1 MPDEDVVEV
10 SGGVLEK
17 ESVGWAKEPPSP
29 SGVWAVPLKVFR
41 IFTPGERL
49 MSLFV
54 FLGGLLA
61 AALQSTSVFIVYPFI
76 SVIMN
81 PGLIHENRWLSRI
94 YYSLGFSDG
103 GGFIFALGVSV
114 VAAIVLS
121 NLVSALSAWAKTR
134 FVLYRNHAL
143 SNRLLAAYLSRPYS
157 FFLRNNSSDLVKN
170 VLAEVGQLTLDLLMP
185 LFDIAI
191 NLLVLIAIVAMLG
204 SVNPSVTAGS
214 VAFLGAVY
222 GCLNWF
228 TRGRLRERGA
238 RRLEANRRRYRDVSE
253 VFSGIKTAKV
263 TGAEPYYQERFREH
277 SDLFARLNVYAR
289 VVGQL
294 PHYLMETAILGGL
307 VLFVLYALSG
317 EGDAAAVIPLV
328 SLFTF
333 AGKRLVPAIQTI
345 YASASQIYYNQA
357 ILDKFYEDFA
367 ASGDE
372 NPRPRAASSEELSFE
387 RRILLDNI
395 AFSYPGSPSRVVD
408 GLTIEIPK
416 GSVTGFAGPTGAG
429 KTTLVDILLGLHM
442 PDSGR
447 IMADDTPLDPG
458 NIALWQ
464 RKIGY
469 VPQEIYLCDDTVRRN
484 ITFGIPENL
493 VDEER
498 VVRAARMAALD
509 GFIQTLPLG
518 YGTVIGER
526 GVRLSGGQ
534 RQRVGLARALYRDGE
549 ILIFDEATSSIDGAT
564 EEAVLRAILR
574 DLRGK
579 TVIMVAHRLNTL
591 RDCGVIYIL
600 EQGRITGRGTYDE
613 LLRGNKTFQMMAK
626 AEPGLKL

>member
-1 MPDEDVVEV
+1 
-10 SGGVLEK
+10 
-17 ESVGWAKEPPSP
+17 
-29 SGVWAVPLKVFR
+29 
-41 IFTPGERL
+41 
-49 MSLFV
+49 
-54 FLGGLLA
+54 
-61 AALQSTSVFIVYPFI
+61 
-76 SVIMN
+76 
-81 PGLIHENRWLSRI
+81 
-94 YYSLGFSDG
+94 
-103 GGFIFALGVSV
+103 
-114 VAAIVLS
+114 
-121 NLVSALSAWAKTR
+121 
-134 FVLYRNHAL
+134 
-143 SNRLLAAYLSRPYS
+143 
-157 FFLRNNSSDLVKN
+157 
-170 VLAEVGQLTLDLLMP
+170 MP

-222 GCLNWF
+222 GCLNRF

-317 EGDAAAVIPLV
+317 EGDAASVIPLV

-333 AGKRLVPAIQTI
+333 AGKRLMPAIQTI

-395 AFSYPGSPSRVVD
+395 GFSYPGSPSRVVD

-416 GSVTGFAGPTGAG
+416 GSVTGFAGPTEQARLRWLTLSWGFTCLTPAESWR
-429 KTTLVDILLGLHM
+429 TTRPLTPGILPCGSER
-442 PDSGR
+442 SGTYPR
-447 IMADDTPLDPG
+447 KFTCATTPSG
-458 NIALWQ
+458 VI
-464 RKIGY
+464 
-469 VPQEIYLCDDTVRRN
+469 
-484 ITFGIPENL
+484 
-493 VDEER
+493 
-498 VVRAARMAALD
+498 
-509 GFIQTLPLG
+509 LPLE
-518 YGTVIGER
+518 YPRTWWTK
-526 GVRLSGGQ
+526 SG
-534 RQRVGLARALYRDGE
+534 
-549 ILIFDEATSSIDGAT
+549 
-564 EEAVLRAILR
+564 
-574 DLRGK
+574 
-579 TVIMVAHRLNTL
+579 
-591 RDCGVIYIL
+591 
-600 EQGRITGRGTYDE
+600 
-613 LLRGNKTFQMMAK
+613 
-626 AEPGLKL
+626 